1 MMPGSVSKGKG
12 RMVVKIPCV
21 RATQH
26 GRTIYVG
33 ALSAHD
39 LAVLY
44 GTETAKV
51 DIWDPSHEIGYQ
63 RALSPTRAR
72 RFGRYVSEGSVS
84 PTGVVMY
91 QRNPDNGI
99 EYRDSV
105 LNVPLPA
112 DGEKAA
118 EPLLYIVDG
127 QHRTFGI
134 SEAFRE
140 GWIDDSEEVE
150 IPVTIMVNR
159 PESAADPLLE
169 EATQFLIINT
179 EQKRV
184 RTDLAHQII
193 LRQTAS
199 THGKIKDSSR
209 IPSGLTR
216 DDQVPY
222 ATSIANRLS
231 ERSGS
236 PWHDKIVRPN
246 VQRNTTGLPSQGQF
260 EDSLLDNYLGLG
272 SVVSW
277 AAGSGLTVGEATE
290 VLANYWTAVFELC
303 PGPVGDPDSY
313 VLTKTAGTHAV
324 NGVLA
329 AIFSARRNLPKV
341 PSVVEFRE
349 ILESMGNVFTD
360 DFWLASTGEA
370 ASYGTGKKSF
380 KELAK
385 VIFDALP

>member
-1 MMPGSVSKGKG
+1 MMPGPSARSKGRG
-12 RMVVKIPCV
+12 VVKIPCV
-21 RATQH
+21 RAIQH
-26 GRTIYVG
+26 GRMLYVG
-33 ALSAHD
+33 AISAHD
-39 LAVLY
+39 LALLY

-51 DIWDPSHEIGYQ
+51 DIWDPSHEVGYQ

-72 RFGRYVSEGSVS
+72 RFGRYLSDGSVS

-99 EYRDSV
+99 EYRDGV
-105 LNVPLPA
+105 LHVPLPA

-118 EPLLYIVDG
+118 DPLLYIVDG
-127 QHRTFGI
+127 QHRTFGV

-140 GWIDDSEEVE
+140 GWLDKSTEAN
-150 IPVTIMVNR
+150 IPVTIMVNDA
-159 PESAADPLLE
+159 ETAMDPLLE
-169 EATQFLIINT
+169 EATQFLVINT

-199 THGKIKDSSR
+199 AHGKIKDSSR

-222 ATSIANRLS
+222 ATAITNRLS

-236 PWHDKIVRPN
+236 PWIDKIVRPN

-260 EDSLLDNYLGLG
+260 EDALLDNYLGLG
-272 SVVSW
+272 SVISW

-290 VLANYWTAVFELC
+290 VLSNCWTAVFELC
-303 PGPVGDPDSY
+303 PEPGENPDSY
-313 VLTKTAGTHAV
+313 VLTKTAGIHAV
-324 NGVLA
+324 NGVLP
-329 AIFSARRNLPKV
+329 AIFSARRNLPRV
-341 PSVVEFRE
+341 PSVADFRE
-349 ILESMGNVFTD
+349 ILQSMGNVFTD
-360 DFWLASTGEA
+360 DFWEASSGEA
-370 ASYGTGKKSF
+370 ATHGTGKKSF
-380 KELAK
+380 KELTK
-385 VIFDALP
+385 SIFEALP

>member
-1 MMPGSVSKGKG
+1 
-12 RMVVKIPCV
+12 
-21 RATQH
+21 
-26 GRTIYVG
+26 
-33 ALSAHD
+33 
-39 LAVLY
+39 
-44 GTETAKV
+44 
-51 DIWDPSHEIGYQ
+51 
-63 RALSPTRAR
+63 
-72 RFGRYVSEGSVS
+72 
-84 PTGVVMY
+84 MY
-91 QRNPDNGI
+91 QRTPDNGI
-99 EYRDSV
+99 EFRDGFLS
-105 LNVPLPA
+105 VPLPS

-140 GWIDDSEEVE
+140 GWIEETTDVN
-150 IPVTIMVNR
+150 IPVTIMVNS
-159 PESAADPLLE
+159 PASATDPLLE
-169 EATQFLIINT
+169 EATQFLVINT

-199 THGKIKDSSR
+199 AHGKIKDSSR

-222 ATSIANRLS
+222 ATSITNRLS

-236 PWHDKIVRPN
+236 PWHGKIVRPN

-260 EDSLLDNYLGLG
+260 EDGLLDNYLGLG
-272 SVVSW
+272 SVISW

-290 VLANYWTAVFELC
+290 VLSNYWTTVFGLC
-303 PGPVGDPDSY
+303 PGPVADPDSY

-324 NGVLA
+324 NGVMP
-329 AIFSARRNLPKV
+329 AIFSARRNLSKV
-341 PSVVEFRE
+341 PSVAEFRE

-360 DFWLASTGEA
+360 DFWEASTGEA

-385 VIFDALP
+385 VIFEALP